1 LSATP
6 GRPRAGSERL
16 DRERILDAALEII
29 DHQGIER
36 LSMRRLGNALG
47 VDPMAIYHHVPNK
60 QAIISGLVQRV
71 FEEIETSLDIPG
83 DATWQDGVRTW
94 ALTYRT
100 VARRH
105 YHLVIHLIKN
115 TDAAG
120 NQVMRV
126 NDALYCVLERSG
138 LPPRD
143 VVRAADMIVDY
154 IHGVILGELTD
165 STVSLDWRQTFL
177 DRIEQAPP
185 GDIPALR
192 RIFGALEPDDLG
204 LDFAFG
210 LDVIILG
217 LERRIH
223 PG

>member
-1 LSATP
+1 MSATP

-47 VDPMAIYHHVPNK
+47 VDPMAIYHHLPNK

-71 FEEIETSLDIPG
+71 FEEIETSLDVPG

-105 YHLVIHLIKN
+105 HHLVIYLISN
-115 TDAAG
+115 ADAAG
-120 NQVMRV
+120 DQVMRV
-126 NDALYCVLERSG
+126 NDVLYCVLERSG

-143 VVRAADMIVDY
+143 IVRAADMIVDY
-154 IHGVILGELTD
+154 IHGLTIGVQIEGAML
-165 STVSLDWRQTFL
+165 SDWRQTFL

-192 RIFGALEPDDLG
+192 RIFGALEPDEMG

-223 PG
+223 LR